1 MTKTMKLLVQEYL
14 VERRRLGFALEIPGS
29 QLMAFARFA
38 DASGHRGPLTCQLI
52 TSWARPKSPH
62 SRCRTS

>member
-29 QLMAFARFA
+29 QSMAFARFA
-38 DASGHRGPLTCQLI
+38 DASAHRPVSSLPAGPI
-52 TSWARPKSPH
+52 
-62 SRCRTS
+62 